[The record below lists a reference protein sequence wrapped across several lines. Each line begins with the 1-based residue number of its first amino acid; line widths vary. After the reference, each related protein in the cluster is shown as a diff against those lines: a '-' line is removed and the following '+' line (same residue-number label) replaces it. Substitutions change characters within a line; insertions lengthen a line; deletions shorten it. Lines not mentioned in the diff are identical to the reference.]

1 METIQKYIE
10 LARLIC
16 KRRLW
21 GLNGREA
28 EQLEAWL
35 KENPRDKSAFKN
47 LQHIDPEGLADRY
60 EKIDIDRQW
69 KNFQKRTAWRTY
81 IWWRVGVV
89 AAGICL
95 LLGTGWLFYRQA
107 RLFPQPEI
115 AATVP
120 EAVRL
125 VRSSGRILDLSDCE
139 NVDVREIEG
148 KVILHNGQ
156 LEYCS
161 DSVKRNSEETNT
173 LIIPKG
179 AFYHLIFSD
188 GTKVWLNSDSKIT
201 YPLVFSGNA
210 RKVILTGEAYFE
222 VTKNSGQPFIVQTEN
237 FNVKVLGTSFCINT
251 FGDNGKVYTALES
264 GVVEMDCG
272 RENTLILAPG
282 QVAELD
288 VRRPGACV
296 RMSEVSVEQL
306 VAWKK
311 GLFCFRQT
319 SLPDIL
325 KQVARYYDVH
335 FMNLEDAEGEAY
347 TGDIS
352 RNVSLEVLLGAIS
365 AQTTDIQFKI
375 VNRTVYI
382 TKKRD

>member
-125 VRSSGRILDLSDCE
+125 VLSSGRILDLSDCE

-222 VTKNSGQPFIVQTEN
+222 VSHSDKPFEVHGGGQCVR
-237 FNVKVLGTSFCINT
+237 VLGTSFNVMAY
-251 FGDNGKVYTALES
+251 GDESKVQTTLVS
-264 GVVEMDCG
+264 GSVRVVLDQSDKTVLLTPGHQAEMDKNSG
-272 RENTLILAPG
+272 KITMREVNVENYIGWKDKLFMFDEEDMVTIMNKLA
-282 QVAELD
+282 
-288 VRRPGACV
+288 R
-296 RMSEVSVEQL
+296 
-306 VAWKK
+306 W
-311 GLFCFRQT
+311 
-319 SLPDIL
+319 
-325 KQVARYYDVH
+325 YDV
-335 FMNLEDAEGEAY
+335 
-347 TGDIS
+347 
-352 RNVSLEVLLGAIS
+352 NVFFENSSVREERFSVDMPRHESFEEVLRLIE
-365 AQTTDIQFKI
+365 QTRSIEIGIEGNNVFVK
-375 VNRTVYI
+375 
-382 TKKRD
+382 

>member
-125 VRSSGRILDLSDCE
+125 VLSSGRILDLSDCE

-201 YPLVFSGNA
+201 YPLVFWASSW
-210 RKVILTGEAYFE
+210 RLFSQVM
-222 VTKNSGQPFIVQTEN
+222 P
-237 FNVKVLGTSFCINT
+237 
-251 FGDNGKVYTALES
+251 GK
-264 GVVEMDCG
+264 
-272 RENTLILAPG
+272 
-282 QVAELD
+282 
-288 VRRPGACV
+288 
-296 RMSEVSVEQL
+296 
-306 VAWKK
+306 
-311 GLFCFRQT
+311 
-319 SLPDIL
+319 
-325 KQVARYYDVH
+325 
-335 FMNLEDAEGEAY
+335 
-347 TGDIS
+347 
-352 RNVSLEVLLGAIS
+352 
-365 AQTTDIQFKI
+365 
-375 VNRTVYI
+375 
-382 TKKRD
+382 

>member
-125 VRSSGRILDLSDCE
+125 VLSSGRILDLSDCE

-237 FNVKVLGTSFCINT
+237 FNVKVLGTKFNFRNYDEDEEVT
-251 FGDNGKVYTALES
+251 VNLLEGKVQLENYVKKMGINYLS
-264 GVVEMDCG
+264 PSEKVTLNKLTGEMIIS
-272 RENTLILAPG
+272 R
-282 QVAELD
+282 AEVKNAKEWTNGGLFFD
-288 VRRPGACV
+288 EMPLSDIVKELNRSYNVKIHIAD
-296 RMSEVSVEQL
+296 EQL
-306 VAWKK
+306 THNRFYA
-311 GLFCFRQT
+311 LFNRKEQT
-319 SLPDIL
+319 IYNVLDIITATN
-325 KQVARYYDVH
+325 QVRYKV
-335 FMNLEDAEGEAY
+335 EG
-347 TGDIS
+347 DSI
-352 RNVSLEVLLGAIS
+352 LLYA
-365 AQTTDIQFKI
+365 K
-375 VNRTVYI
+375 
-382 TKKRD
+382 

>member
-125 VRSSGRILDLSDCE
+125 VLSSGRILDLSDCE

-222 VTKNSGQPFIVQTEN
+222 VAKDAKKPFTVQFMSSSVT
-237 FNVKVLGTSFCINT
+237 VLGTSFNIRAYPEEKQSQTTLAEGSVRIYSPGSSMLLKPGEQAEVNALSGGMVKRGVEVKSFT
-251 FGDNGKVYTALES
+251 SWKDGRFVFEQQPLEDIMRTLERWYDIRVIFKDEGAKRISLSGNMKRYGDFS
-264 GVVEMDCG
+264 
-272 RENTLILAPG
+272 
-282 QVAELD
+282 QVMKMLQMTGD
-288 VRRPGACV
+288 VRFELHGN
-296 RMSEVSVEQL
+296 
-306 VAWKK
+306 
-311 GLFCFRQT
+311 
-319 SLPDIL
+319 D
-325 KQVARYYDVH
+325 
-335 FMNLEDAEGEAY
+335 
-347 TGDIS
+347 
-352 RNVSLEVLLGAIS
+352 
-365 AQTTDIQFKI
+365 
-375 VNRTVYI
+375 VYI
-382 TKKRD
+382 TTE

>member
-125 VRSSGRILDLSDCE
+125 VLSSGRILDLSDCE

-222 VTKNSGQPFIVQTEN
+222 VAKDAKKPFTVQFMSSSVT
-237 FNVKVLGTSFCINT
+237 VLGTSFNVMAYPDERHTEIT
-251 FGDNGKVYTALES
+251 LLKGAV
-264 GVVEMDCG
+264 VVEAAG
-272 RENTLILAPG
+272 RNQYIKPG
-282 QVAELD
+282 QQVQVDNVSKEMNCREVNAGRYASWKDGLFDFEGMKLEDLAVELSRWYDVDFFFIHAASGQKKFTGAIKRNNSLQFMLDFIEKTSD
-288 VRRPGACV
+288 VRFEVKENVV
-296 RMSEVSVEQL
+296 RV
-306 VAWKK
+306 
-311 GLFCFRQT
+311 
-319 SLPDIL
+319 
-325 KQVARYYDVH
+325 Y
-335 FMNLEDAEGEAY
+335 
-347 TGDIS
+347 
-352 RNVSLEVLLGAIS
+352 
-365 AQTTDIQFKI
+365 
-375 VNRTVYI
+375 NR
-382 TKKRD
+382 